1 MNEVNNDICR
11 GRKPVLDLLTK
22 TPSRCSKL
30 LIANNVRPPYLDEV
44 IDAAKSAKVMFQIV
58 APEAL
63 DKISGGEKHQGV
75 ICRLTQVKPI
85 ELEEFLRS
93 LNPSLTRDNQVS
105 PSEGEMSRR
114 DRGVEPQGEMSHRE
128 REVTSSALVVVLDHI
143 EDPHNLGAIIRS
155 AEAGGA
161 SGVVYAKRRSAIPND
176 TVIKTSAGASLR
188 LPLIQAVN
196 ITRAI
201 ETLKKYNFWIVG
213 LDEKS
218 DSSIWN
224 ENLPERTA
232 LVIGA
237 EGSGI
242 SRLVKENCDM
252 VKKIPIY
259 TEGAGSLNASVAAAL
274 GIFEW
279 SRVYRKSENNV

>member
-1 MNEVNNDICR
+1 MSEINDICR

-30 LIANNVRPPYLDEV
+30 LIANNVRPPFLDEV
-44 IDAAKSAKVMFQIV
+44 VNAAKNAKVTFQIV

-75 ICRLTQVKPI
+75 ICRLTQVKQI
-85 ELEEFLRS
+85 ELEEFLRDI
-93 LNPSLTRDNQVS
+93 NDNS
-105 PSEGEMSRR
+105 P
-114 DRGVEPQGEMSHRE
+114 
-128 REVTSSALVVVLDHI
+128 ALVVVLDHI
-143 EDPHNLGAIIRS
+143 EDPHNLGAVIRS

-161 SGVVYAKRRSAIPND
+161 CGVVYAKRRSAIPND

-196 ITRAI
+196 ITRSI
-201 ETLKKYNFWIVG
+201 ETLKKFNFWIVG

-218 DSSIWN
+218 DSSIWD
-224 ENLPERTA
+224 ENLPDRTA

-252 VKKIPIY
+252 VKKIPIFKD
-259 TEGAGSLNASVAAAL
+259 GAGSLNASVAAAL

-279 SRVYRKSENNV
+279 TKIYNGRC